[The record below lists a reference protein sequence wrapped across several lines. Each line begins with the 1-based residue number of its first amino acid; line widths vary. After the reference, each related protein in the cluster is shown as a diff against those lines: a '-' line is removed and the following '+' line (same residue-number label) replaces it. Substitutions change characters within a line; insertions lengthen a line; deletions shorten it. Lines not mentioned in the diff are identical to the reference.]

1 MVGCLDSEPRL
12 ALSQT
17 GGYTTFFRPLGESAA
32 PGGRGVRAVPR
43 LCILYRDICIITEE
57 NHFSNIYSLRHL
69 TAYGCLRT
77 FAELQKKKKNYQL
90 HVQPSVCL
98 TAGKNSASIAMILCK
113 LIFELFFLKIC
124 HENSISIKISQE
136 LTITSH
142 EDTSYIFDHISLS
155 SSNNEKCFRQNL
167 YRKSKHTFCVQ

>member
-1 MVGCLDSEPRL
+1 M

-17 GGYTTFFRPLGESAA
+17 GGYATFFGRLGEAAA

-77 FAELQKKKKNYQL
+77 FAELQKKKEL
-90 HVQPSVCL
+90 SASRPTVCL
-98 TAGKNSASIAMILCK
+98 S
-113 LIFELFFLKIC
+113 
-124 HENSISIKISQE
+124 
-136 LTITSH
+136 
-142 EDTSYIFDHISLS
+142 DRR
-155 SSNNEKCFRQNL
+155 EKFGFHCNDFMQINI
-167 YRKSKHTFCVQ
+167 